1 MSYHV
6 DRFYAAVSV
15 LARNGHIKQ
24 RLMKAY
30 GEHLDGIC
38 EDELPDPVRPAFVEL
53 QRTMHRVAPL
63 NGEGPICA
71 SVRKMS
77 AEEAGECAV
86 SILSLYRSMVRQ
98 SDGDQS
104 DLSLDHENRKAVPPF
119 LVKSV

>member
-1 MSYHV
+1 
-6 DRFYAAVSV
+6 
-15 LARNGHIKQ
+15 
-24 RLMKAY
+24 MKAY
-30 GEHLDGIC
+30 EEYLDDIC
-38 EDELPDPVRPAFVEL
+38 EDELPDAVRRSFVEL

-86 SILSLYRSMVRQ
+86 SVLSLYRAMVRHSV
-98 SDGDQS
+98 SDQAE
-104 DLSLDHENRKAVPPF
+104 LSLDHENRKAVPPF